1 MKKKVIR
8 LSLFLFA
15 MGIGNILNAQV
26 SKDILNWYNGKA
38 GMQTEKAYKKL
49 KKRKSETVVVAV
61 IDSGIDIEHE
71 DLKGRIWVNEDE
83 IPGNGIDDDKNG
95 YIDDI
100 HGWNFLGNANGENQ
114 NFARLERTRILA
126 DLSPRFEGKSES
138 DIATADKADYELYLK
153 VRLRSASVRGRS
165 HSSRRACESWS
176 RRSVW
181 M

>member
-1 MKKKVIR
+1 MKKKVIQ

-49 KKRKSETVVVAV
+49 KKRQSETVVVAV

-95 YIDDI
+95 YIDDV
-100 HGWNFLGNANGENQ
+100 HGWNFIGGKDGNVDADTYEV
-114 NFARLERTRILA
+114 TR
-126 DLSPRFEGKSES
+126 E
-138 DIATADKADYELYLK
+138 Y
-153 VRLRSASVRGRS
+153 VRLKDKYENFDEKKLNKKNRD
-165 HSSRRACESWS
+165 EYE
-176 RRSVW
+176 
-181 M
+181 